1 LDNLITDLC
10 GMLSKSEIEKLR
22 QYLSTQPVKRAFVFG
37 SVARNEEA
45 EESDLDILVEIDQQ
59 VRLGL
64 VKFARI
70 KFDLEDLFHRKVDLL
85 AEGGISKFIAPY
97 INKDKVLI
105 YERANG

>member
-1 LDNLITDLC
+1 
-10 GMLSKSEIEKLR
+10 MLSKSEIEKLR
-22 QYLSTQPVKRAFVFG
+22 HYFSTQPVKRAFVFG
-37 SVARNEEA
+37 SVARNEES
-45 EESDLDILVEIDQQ
+45 EESDIDILVEIDQQ

-85 AEGGISKFIAPY
+85 AEGGISKFIVPY
-97 INKDKVLI
+97 INKDKILI

>member
-1 LDNLITDLC
+1 
-10 GMLSKSEIEKLR
+10 MLSKSEIEQLKR
-22 QYLSTQPVKRAFVFG
+22 YFSTQPVKRAFVFG
-37 SVARNEEA
+37 SVARNEES
-45 EESDLDILVEIDQQ
+45 EESDIDILVEIDQQ

-97 INKDKVLI
+97 INKDKILI

>member
-1 LDNLITDLC
+1 
-10 GMLSKSEIEKLR
+10 M
-22 QYLSTQPVKRAFVFG
+22 KRAFVFG
-37 SVARNEEA
+37 SVARNEES
-45 EESDLDILVEIDQQ
+45 EESDIDILVEIDQ
-59 VRLGL
+59 VRIGL

-97 INKDKVLI
+97 IHKDKVLI

>member
-1 LDNLITDLC
+1 
-10 GMLSKSEIEKLR
+10 MLSKSEIEQLKR
-22 QYLSTQPVKRAFVFG
+22 YFSTQPVKRAFVFG
-37 SVARNEEA
+37 SVARNEES
-45 EESDLDILVEIDQQ
+45 EESDIDILVEIDQQ

-85 AEGGISKFIAPY
+85 AEGGISKFIVPY
-97 INKDKVLI
+97 INKDKILI